1 MRPPI
6 FKISTPVARALL
18 CLTLLAGG
26 CTSSPPEPVE
36 FTDEE
41 LIEATVEMVD
51 AANRTLTLRG
61 PGGDSVTLQVPEARN
76 LAQVAPG
83 DLLRVSYFATYR
95 ASLAEPGTADSGVAM
110 TAGRAAEG
118 DRPGAFIGAEAA
130 TVIEIVSV
138 AEDGS
143 SVSFRSETGQL
154 DSMNVE
160 REEGREFA
168 RGLKRGDMVLLE
180 YAEAVAIDIEASAGT
195 N

>member
-1 MRPPI
+1 MKPAVLKNRP
-6 FKISTPVARALL
+6 SVAGALF
-18 CLTLLAGG
+18 CLALLAGG
-26 CTSSPPEPVE
+26 CATSPPEPVE

-51 AANRTLTLRG
+51 AASRTLTLRG
-61 PGGDSVTLQVPEARN
+61 PGGESVTLQVPEARN

-83 DLLRVSYFATYR
+83 DMLRVSYFATYR
-95 ASLAEPGTADSGVAM
+95 ASLAAPGTADSGAAV
-110 TAGRAAEG
+110 TAGRAPEG

-143 SVSFRSETGQL
+143 SVSFRSEAGFL

-160 REEGREFA
+160 REEGRKFA
-168 RGLKRGDMVLLE
+168 RELKRGDMVLLE
-180 YAEAVAIDIEASAGT
+180 YAEAVAIDIEASSGT